1 MHSSMQNGECS
12 ETMETL
18 GCFLLSYGRKWGAVR
33 IRVVGFEEK
42 LDTCFQENDPKRSP
56 QDYPRE
62 VDECLHPRDTHLSN
76 PQSRQVLLPAVG
88 KSKGNQRRLHQPT
101 MKRTPKEKCLEN
113 HTGPLYVN
121 SLSEMSASLQ
131 RNRLVPT
138 YLNSFMSFCT
148 VRKLIFCSLLTPSGQ
163 WNSVIKL
170 YFLVSQ

>member
-1 MHSSMQNGECS
+1 MTQKGAPKLIHVRLMNASTPG
-12 ETMETL
+12 TL
-18 GCFLLSYGRKWGAVR
+18 TFPIPSLVR
-33 IRVVGFEEK
+33 
-42 LDTCFQENDPKRSP
+42 
-56 QDYPRE
+56 
-62 VDECLHPRDTHLSN
+62 
-76 PQSRQVLLPAVG
+76 VLLPAVG

-113 HTGPLYVN
+113 HMGPLYVN

-131 RNRLVPT
+131 RKKLVPT
-138 YLNSFMSFCT
+138 YLNSFMSFCA